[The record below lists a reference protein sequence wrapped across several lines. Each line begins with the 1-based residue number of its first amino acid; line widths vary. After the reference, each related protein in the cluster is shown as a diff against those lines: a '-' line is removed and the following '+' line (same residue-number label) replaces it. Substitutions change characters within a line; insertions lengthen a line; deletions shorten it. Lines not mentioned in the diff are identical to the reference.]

1 MKMKISDMIN
11 NLMQLKAEYP
21 VDTDPEVRFFIIAAR
36 GEQTQVFVE
45 DVSAY
50 KEGVEILLG

>member
-1 MKMKISDMIN
+1 MIN

-21 VDTDPEVRFFIIAAR
+21 VNTDTEVRFFIIAAH
-36 GEQTQVFVE
+36 GEQMQVFVE
-45 DVSAY
+45 DISAY